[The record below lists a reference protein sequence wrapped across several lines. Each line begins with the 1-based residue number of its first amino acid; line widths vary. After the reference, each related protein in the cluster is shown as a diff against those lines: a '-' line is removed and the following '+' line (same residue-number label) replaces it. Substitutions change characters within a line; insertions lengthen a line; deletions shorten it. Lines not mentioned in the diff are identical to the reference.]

1 MESPD
6 EKFNYGFVEDLDRA
20 IEKGTKNPTC
30 LYPGCSNPPIGS
42 HVIARRTL
50 QLIAENSHV
59 LTWLIPTSWEMVHAH
74 QEGIP
79 LEQPG
84 QEPASVGIR
93 NKRKVTIPLYC
104 KEHDHKIFA
113 PLETQEFA
121 FHPEQVLLLAYRAS
135 CTLTFPH
142 ASLPE
147 AILEVARKH
156 HYAHSLDTP
165 ERLQKLERFR
175 AVQCVIDA
183 RQRYTAIYQSQDYNQ
198 LRWVTYLVNIP
209 MCIAAT
215 YTLVPIVD
223 ENGAQAIVNGTLL
236 LTAEDVVTF
245 SLLPYP
251 PANKS
256 LCVISWLKGSQ
267 RAEQFMAL
275 SRIPE
280 LSPNEQPDT
289 FLFYAFESPTLY
301 IAPVWWRALSEERR
315 EEYRQIHLKTGRDH
329 AELV

>member
-1 MESPD
+1 MEITD
-6 EKFNYGFVEDLDRA
+6 EQREQELVEDLNKA
-20 IEKGTKNPTC
+20 IEKAIRNTTC

-50 QLIAENSHV
+50 QLLAENGHV
-59 LTWLIPTSWEMVHAH
+59 LTWVIPSTWDMIHARKA
-74 QEGIP
+74 GTP
-79 LEQPG
+79 LEQLSE
-84 QEPASVGIR
+84 EPVAVGIR
-93 NKRKVTIPLYC
+93 NKRKVTDPLFC
-104 KEHDHKIFA
+104 SGHDSAIFA
-113 PLETQEFA
+113 TLETQAFS

-135 CTLTFPH
+135 CSLTFPNV
-142 ASLPE
+142 SLAE

-165 ERLQKLERFR
+165 ERLQKLERFQ

-183 RQRYTAIYQSQDYNQ
+183 RQRYTDIYQSHNYNQ
-198 LRWVTYLVNIP
+198 LRWVTYLVNLP

-215 YTLVPIVD
+215 YTLIPVGESD
-223 ENGAQAIVNGTLL
+223 ARAIVNGTQI
-236 LTAEDVVTF
+236 LTAEDVVSF

-267 RAEQFMAL
+267 RADQL
-275 SRIPE
+275 LTLNRIPE
-280 LSPNEQPDT
+280 LSEQEKQDL
-289 FLFYAFESPTLY
+289 FLAFAFESPTLY
-301 IAPVWWRALSEERR
+301 LSPVWWNGLSGAKRD
-315 EEYRQIHLKTGRDH
+315 EYKQIRLNAGRDH